1 MFNNP
6 ISYRDGEGNWPNIFK
21 TIGKI
26 VVRVAIAV
34 SADIEVSVG
43 AVKETVQSVAKK
55 EAPKK

>member
-1 MFNNP
+1 MKSNG
-6 ISYRDGEGNWPNIFK
+6 YEDGEGNWPNIFK

-34 SADIEVSVG
+34 SADVEVSVG
-43 AVKETVQSVAKK
+43 VVKETVQSVAKK